1 MVAEAEARFIRSSP
15 RKVRLVVDLIRGK
28 RVDEA
33 LQMLRYMPKAAARTV
48 AKVLNSARANASEI
62 AGLNEDELYVKEAWV
77 NQGPTFKRVR
87 ARAMGRAV
95 LIRKRSCHVKIVLDE
110 L

>member
-1 MVAEAEARFIRSSP
+1 MVAEAEARFVRSSP
-15 RKVRLVVDLIRGK
+15 RKVRLVIDLIRGK
-28 RVDEA
+28 PVDEA
-33 LQMLRYMPKAAARTV
+33 LQMLRYTPRAAARTV
-48 AKVLNSARANASEI
+48 ANLLDSARANAAER

-77 NQGPTFKRVR
+77 NEGPTLKRIR

-95 LIRKRSCHVKIVLDE
+95 WIRKRTCHIKVVLDQ

>member
-1 MVAEAEARFIRSSP
+1 MIAEAEARYVRSSP

-33 LQMLRYMPKAAARTV
+33 LQMLRYTPKAAARPV
-48 AKVLNSARANASEI
+48 AKLLDSARANAAEK

-77 NQGPTFKRVR
+77 NQGPTLKRVR

-95 LIRKRSCHVKIVLDE
+95 LIRKRMCHIKVVLDQ